1 MSTSASGRIA
11 RLGDLACGLS
21 RSLPLPKVLEAAAEV
36 ALDVLGAASV
46 SVSQLEPGTATLRTI
61 LNVGDLGSRE
71 TRWPEDEMYSVRDFD
86 IYGMVHD
93 GLKTSTND
101 VNDPECD
108 AHHRELLEQLGK
120 GSSLLAPIVVDGQA
134 WGELYTTRHVGR
146 LPATDPVDVSCLE
159 VLVAILSGA
168 ISRATREESL
178 TQLAFR
184 DPLTGLMNRRGLD
197 QQTALAFS
205 VPEGVTRDVTL
216 VVVDIN
222 GLKTVNDSLGHLF
235 GDQLIQAVAR
245 ALNATF
251 NRFPGSLV
259 ARVGGDE
266 FVVLISGLDP
276 VTAINAADELCSRTW
291 TIGAGATVSAGLAT
305 IALTHQHC
313 LAPASLIA
321 AADEAQYIAK
331 RGQLGYT
338 MVSDRY
344 RPLVPPKPQM
354 Q

>member
-1 MSTSASGRIA
+1 MGTSASARIA
-11 RLGDLACGLS
+11 RLGDLASGLS
-21 RSLPLPKVLEAAAEV
+21 RSLPLPDILETAAEV

-46 SVSQLEPGTATLRTI
+46 SVSRLEPGTATLRTV
-61 LNVGDLGSRE
+61 LNVGDLGSEE
-71 TRWPEDEMYSVRDFD
+71 TRWPEDELYDVRDFD
-86 IYGMVHD
+86 IYGMVDD
-93 GLKTSTND
+93 GLKTSTNNRD
-101 VNDPECD
+101 DPACD
-108 AHHRELLEQLGK
+108 THHRKLLLQLGK

-134 WGELYTTRHVGR
+134 WGELYTTRHVGH
-146 LPATDPVDVSCLE
+146 LPSTDPVDISCLE

-178 TQLAFR
+178 TQLALR
-184 DPLTGLMNRRGLD
+184 DPLTGLMNRRALD
-197 QQTALAFS
+197 QQAALAFT
-205 VPEGVTRDVTL
+205 VPEGITRDVTV

-222 GLKTVNDSLGHLF
+222 GLKGVNDSLGHLF

-276 VTAINAADELCSRTW
+276 VTAIHAADELCSRTW
-291 TIGAGATVSAGLAT
+291 SIGSGATISAGLAT

-313 LAPASLIA
+313 LTPVVLIA
-321 AADEAQYIAK
+321 AADEAQYLAK
-331 RGQLGYT
+331 RGHLGYT
-338 MVSDRY
+338 MVCDQY
-344 RPLVPPKPQM
+344 RPHVPRTSRPL
-354 Q
+354 